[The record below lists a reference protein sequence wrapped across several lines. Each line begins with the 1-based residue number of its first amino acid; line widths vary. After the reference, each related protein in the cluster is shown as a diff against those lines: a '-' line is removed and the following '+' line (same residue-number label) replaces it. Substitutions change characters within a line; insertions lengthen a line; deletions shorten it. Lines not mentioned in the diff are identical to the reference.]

1 MGMLCMDKQFVDQM
15 ELILIEQKTQIF
27 RNLAQEDEE
36 FKEILEDKDPKDL
49 ADIAAE
55 DIDRSTLEAL
65 EAQEIKRLNLIDAA
79 LARIKND
86 RYGICMSCSA
96 KIPRERLEAIPYA
109 LLCISCK
116 SSEER
121 KSR

>member
-1 MGMLCMDKQFVDQM
+1 MDKQFVDQM
-15 ELILIEQKTQIF
+15 ELILVEQKVKIF
-27 RNLAQEDEE
+27 HNLAQEDEE
-36 FKEILEDKDPKDL
+36 FKETLDDKDPKDL

-65 EAQEIKRLNLIDAA
+65 EAQEIKRLNLIDSA
-79 LARIKND
+79 LARIKNG
-86 RYGICMSCSA
+86 RYGVCMSCGA
-96 KIPRERLEAIPYA
+96 KIPRQRLEAIPYA

-116 SSEER
+116 STEER